1 MQLSLVEPKAQEV
14 NQAAIPAPVTPFHAL
29 MRGGVRVAA
38 ILKAQTPEA
47 LAKIEKAVSDSAAAC
62 QADRGVQVPMLAG
75 LLPLENASGPHPL
88 LANTQCDRKSRGN
101 SVIRSASKQNLW
113 SA

>member
-1 MQLSLVEPKAQEV
+1 MRLVKELLHRKA
-14 NQAAIPAPVTPFHAL
+14 NKRGPISYGAKSL

-88 LANTQCDRKSRGN
+88 LANTQCHRKSRGN